1 MIELEKEIV
10 EYLLSLD
17 QQIKIIKRLR
27 KLMPDD
33 PQIQECEIRIQKK
46 IQLYE
51 SFLTTPVKRKKKI
64 NIRRTFNNVVY
75 MVRFVYWF
83 KHLLKRKKR

>member
-1 MIELEKEIV
+1 MNELEHEIV
-10 EYLLSLD
+10 EILRSLD
-17 QQIKIIKRLR
+17 HQVKIIKRLK

-33 PQIQECEIRIQKK
+33 PQIQHCEDRVLKK

-51 SFLTTPVKRKKKI
+51 SFLSQPVKRKKKI

-83 KHLLKRKKR
+83 KHLLKRKK

>member
-27 KLMPDD
+27 KLMPGDL
-33 PQIQECEIRIQKK
+33 QIQECEERIQKR

-51 SFLTTPVKRKKKI
+51 SFLTTSVKRKKKI

>member
-1 MIELEKEIV
+1 MNELEHEIV
-10 EYLLSLD
+10 EILRSLD
-17 QQIKIIKRLR
+17 HQVKIIKRLR

-33 PQIQECEIRIQKK
+33 LQIQQCEDRVQKK

-51 SFLTTPVKRKKKI
+51 SFLSQPVKRKKKI

-83 KHLLKRKKR
+83 KHLLKRKK